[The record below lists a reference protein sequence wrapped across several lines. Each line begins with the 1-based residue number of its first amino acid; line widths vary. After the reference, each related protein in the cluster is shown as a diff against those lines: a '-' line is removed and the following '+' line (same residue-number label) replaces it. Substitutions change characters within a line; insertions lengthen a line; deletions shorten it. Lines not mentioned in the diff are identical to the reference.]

1 MFRRNSPLS
10 MQPEGSPSPMQQ
22 AQGNTVPSTPTMSSS
37 SEPPLLRPAMPPMAA
52 QNPFAPQV
60 PISTSPLMPAPRS
73 LAPQPVKAPEA
84 PVGNRF
90 GGIPGVL
97 PRRVAGSESASDMSG
112 MRKLIVGKQI
122 TLSGDITAC
131 DILIVEGNIEATLR
145 EAKHIEITED
155 GHFKGSA
162 EVEEADIS
170 GKFEGSLTVRGRLRL
185 RGAGQ
190 IEGTLSYGELEV
202 EVGGK
207 ITGEVKTL
215 GTTSRRRAA
224 ESNEYTR
231 EPALAE

>member
-1 MFRRNSPLS
+1 
-10 MQPEGSPSPMQQ
+10 
-22 AQGNTVPSTPTMSSS
+22 
-37 SEPPLLRPAMPPMAA
+37 
-52 QNPFAPQV
+52 
-60 PISTSPLMPAPRS
+60 
-73 LAPQPVKAPEA
+73 
-84 PVGNRF
+84 
-90 GGIPGVL
+90 
-97 PRRVAGSESASDMSG
+97 VAGAEGASDQSG

-122 TLSGDITAC
+122 TLSGDITSC

-145 EAKHIEITED
+145 EAKHIDITED

-185 RGAGQ
+185 RGSGQ

-215 GTTSRRRAA
+215 GTTSRRRVS
-224 ESNEYTR
+224 ENTEFSR
-231 EPALAE
+231 EPALAD